1 MTQEERRAR
10 IRHRTL
16 KGGKI
21 AINDGFSVI
30 DCTVRNMSTAGALLR
45 VTSVI
50 GIPDAFQLVMSD
62 GQKFDCVVQRRTA
75 TDIGVSFQPSA

>member
-1 MTQEERRAR
+1 MEEERRGS
-10 IRHRTL
+10 IRYRTL

-21 AINDGFSVI
+21 AMNEGFSTI
-30 DCTVRNMSTAGALLR
+30 DCTVRNLSPTGALLR
-45 VTSVI
+45 VASVV

-75 TDIGVSFQPSA
+75 TDIGVSFQPAA

>member
-1 MTQEERRAR
+1 MEEERRGS

-21 AINDGFSVI
+21 AMNEGFSTI
-30 DCTVRNMSTAGALLR
+30 DCTVRNLSPTGALLR
-45 VTSVI
+45 VASVV

-75 TDIGVSFQPSA
+75 TDIGVSFQPAA

>member
-1 MTQEERRAR
+1 MQEERRAT

-30 DCTVRNMSTAGALLR
+30 DCTVRNMSTTGAMLR
-45 VTSVI
+45 VASVV

-62 GQKFDCVVQRRTA
+62 GQKFDCVVQRKTG
-75 TDIGVSFQPSA
+75 TDIGVTFQPAA

>member
-1 MTQEERRAR
+1 MMQDERRAT

-21 AINDGFSVI
+21 ALNEGFSVI
-30 DCTVRNMSTAGALLR
+30 DCTVRNLSTTGAMLR
-45 VTSVI
+45 VTSVV

-62 GQKFDCVVQRRTA
+62 GQKFDCVVQRRTG
-75 TDIGVSFQPSA
+75 TDIGVSFQPAA